1 MNIKRCMQ
9 ELPLAWLQLKKEK
22 SRFLTALAGIAFAC
36 ILIFIEMG
44 FEQALY
50 KSSIRPHMTMQA
62 DLFLVSPEY
71 QTLYNI
77 RSFNRHKLYQVL
89 GLKGVT
95 AVNSLRIS
103 KGSFKNPRNKSFR
116 ELLIFGITPEKP
128 AITSGAAPEAID
140 SLKQLGCVLFDSA
153 SRPEY
158 GPIRQIFEN
167 RQSCVTEVNK
177 IGTRISGFFQMG
189 ASFAAD
195 GNLLASDSTLLKL
208 DNHLKRD
215 EIEVGLISLKPQL
228 KPEQIKIL
236 QAQITRRL
244 GSGVKVLDKEE
255 FCRRERNYWANSTG
269 IGFIFGLGVVVGLI
283 VGVVIVYQVLW
294 ADVADHLPEFATL
307 KAMGYTDG
315 YLFRIIMVE
324 ALILAIAGFVPGLI
338 ASLGLYKI
346 AQAATLY
353 PLTMPPER
361 IALVLSLT
369 VAMCVLSGL
378 IASRKLRSADPAALF

>member
-1 MNIKRCMQ
+1 MQ
-9 ELPLAWLQLKKEK
+9 ELPLAWLQLSKEK

-50 KSSIRPHMTMQA
+50 KSSIRPHMTMQG

-77 RSFNRHKLYQVL
+77 KSFNRHKLYQVL
-89 GLKGVT
+89 GVNGVT

-103 KGSFKNPRNKSFR
+103 KVSFKNPQNKSFR

-128 AITSGAAPEAID
+128 AIASGAGPEAID
-140 SLKQLGCVLFDSA
+140 SLKQLGCVLFDSS

-158 GPIRQIFEN
+158 GPITQIFAN
-167 RQSCVTEVNK
+167 QQTCVTEVNK
-177 IGTRISGFFQMG
+177 IRTRISGFFQMG

-195 GNLLASDSTLLKL
+195 GNLLTSDSTIIKL
-208 DNHLKRD
+208 DNHLKRE

-228 KPEQIKIL
+228 KPEHLKIL
-236 QAQITRRL
+236 QAQIARRL
-244 GSGVKVLDKEE
+244 GSSVQVLDKEE
-255 FCRRERNYWANSTG
+255 FCQRERNYWANSTG
-269 IGFIFGLGVVVGLI
+269 IGFIFGLGVAVGLI

-294 ADVADHLPEFATL
+294 ADVVDHLPEFATL
-307 KAMGYTDG
+307 KAMGYTDS
-315 YLFRIIMVE
+315 YLFQIIMVE
-324 ALILAIAGFVPGLI
+324 ALILSIVGFIPGLI
-338 ASLGLYKI
+338 ASLGLYQV

-361 IALVLSLT
+361 IALVFSLT